1 MLRYHRDVYCDL
13 YHVRDIHNYILDN
26 DAHSDLNKHLALDDV
41 TALTVGE
48 MHDVKTA
55 GADT

>member
-1 MLRYHRDVYCDL
+1 MLRYYRDVYCDL
-13 YHVRDIHNYILDN
+13 YHVRDIHHYILDN
-26 DAHSDLNKHLALDDV
+26 DTHSDLNKHLALDDV
-41 TALTVGE
+41 TALSVGG